1 MWDFIMQLR
10 SCLSYGYWYL
20 FNFKY
25 LKIAIGHKKDIISK
39 EKQKNCEV
47 IEWRA

>member
-1 MWDFIMQLR
+1 MWDFIMQL
-10 SCLSYGYWYL
+10 SCSSYGYWYLL

-39 EKQKNCEV
+39 EKQRDC
-47 IEWRA
+47 